1 MYLCHFS
8 NSNQC
13 LPNCPDILLWQ
24 ICSGDKLQL
33 VELERRPR
41 KKKKQQWE
49 KYQKKNLFLT
59 GGETGMK
66 MENLNRDRF
75 LLWRFSSSFLAR
87 FSSRFFPNCAY
98 VCVLTLKNIR
108 DPKPNG
114 HIFSFLTPPTFFSFS
129 DTVCRPQKCRSNE
142 WCILCVEQISKANF
156 VSAIQSFG
164 SIQLT
169 YRQK

>member
-1 MYLCHFS
+1 MFLCHFS

-13 LPNCPDILLWQ
+13 LLNCSDILLWQ

-41 KKKKQQWE
+41 KKKKQQQWE
-49 KYQKKNLFLT
+49 KYQNFFFLT

-87 FSSRFFPNCAY
+87 FSSRFFPNCA
-98 VCVLTLKNIR
+98 CVTLKNIR

-114 HIFSFLTPPTFFSFS
+114 HIFSFLTPPTFFLFQIPYAGLKNV
-129 DTVCRPQKCRSNE
+129 DPMNRVFCVCVDR
-142 WCILCVEQISKANF
+142 
-156 VSAIQSFG
+156 
-164 SIQLT
+164 
-169 YRQK
+169 